1 MGRRVGWRCGG
12 GGGDKSSCMQNKGA
26 GGWLLVVEQNLVNG
40 RFPFTRLRLHSFCPA
55 LELTSEYLHR
65 NQKVNHTE
73 PGSGR
78 ECTTLRSV
86 ATVQKKVKDF
96 SFPALPSYTIYFG
109 CPAKRSP
116 CLLRRVPEQAPICVI
131 RSKRR
136 SGRGAELSKR
146 ERLGRAPRQGFTGT
160 RGIPRGR
167 ASAARAAA
175 VAAAA
180 PRARWRGG
188 GEPGALRGRP
198 KANVVSAVGS
208 ALTRRSGWTERGSA
222 RGFGA
227 SQASAAAS
235 RPVISLVPS
244 RLGRKT
250 ARLSLPGLRR
260 ADKGLRG
267 KAPRP
272 CHGGPAL
279 LMFNREQGSAVPL
292 LPDPTPE
299 PGRGGGMRTP
309 ARRCRPGC
317 AEAGPAQPASLSCP
331 AGLFSPW
338 KLR

>member
-1 MGRRVGWRCGG
+1 M
-12 GGGDKSSCMQNKGA
+12 
-26 GGWLLVVEQNLVNG
+26 VEQNLVNG

-78 ECTTLRSV
+78 ERTTLRSV

-116 CLLRRVPEQAPICVI
+116 CLLWRVPEQAPICVI

-188 GEPGALRGRP
+188 GGSREPFEGGQKRTSFLP
-198 KANVVSAVGS
+198 
-208 ALTRRSGWTERGSA
+208 W
-222 RGFGA
+222 
-227 SQASAAAS
+227 
-235 RPVISLVPS
+235 VP
-244 RLGRKT
+244 R
-250 ARLSLPGLRR
+250 
-260 ADKGLRG
+260 
-267 KAPRP
+267 
-272 CHGGPAL
+272 
-279 LMFNREQGSAVPL
+279 
-292 LPDPTPE
+292 
-299 PGRGGGMRTP
+299 
-309 ARRCRPGC
+309 
-317 AEAGPAQPASLSCP
+317 
-331 AGLFSPW
+331 
-338 KLR
+338 